1 MTIHLV
7 PSRGFEP
14 GQTEIRPILLQRSD
28 SSATSEGI
36 KCCWPGYDLTP
47 ALSVASERT
56 GATPTRLLA
65 ESSRDTVG
73 PSTEV
78 HASLGP
84 RSQHHRSQAFLPCDT
99 SNTLQAVGLHHQLL
113 TRILFLVYCVNV
125 AKICLSYIQYLSKES
140 DILFCSITHT
150 NLGQLSKPGTVLK
163 SAHPEDSKT
172 VPES

>member
-1 MTIHLV
+1 MTIHFV
-7 PSRGFEP
+7 PRRRFEL

-125 AKICLSYIQYLSKES
+125 DKNMFKL
-140 DILFCSITHT
+140 H
-150 NLGQLSKPGTVLK
+150 TVLVKRVRYFVLLNNSYK
-163 SAHPEDSKT
+163 SWSIIKTRDSS
-172 VPES
+172 EICSS